1 MTELRGVGIGLG
13 VAQGPVARMAEPSPA
28 PEDAPSTRTPDEE
41 LARVRD
47 AVSVVAREASK
58 SAAPRRAAWPARCS
72 RRRP

>member
-41 LARVRD
+41 LARVRE
-47 AVSVVAREASK
+47 AVAAVATSGVPRREAGSTA
-58 SAAPRRAAWPARCS
+58 SEW
-72 RRRP
+72 